1 MRRQFQFVVG
11 NRAILTA
18 EIHSRA
24 MQDQTGM
31 NPEDER
37 FFLQIQKYIALEFF
51 YMYDSMLRSYKLLKQ
66 LWPSRER
73 QRQKRFI

>member
-1 MRRQFQFVVG
+1 MRRQFVVG

-31 NPEDER
+31 NPEDE
-37 FFLQIQKYIALEFF
+37 
-51 YMYDSMLRSYKLLKQ
+51 DSSCKFKN
-66 LWPSRER
+66 
-73 QRQKRFI
+73 I